1 MDKKYTNIQ
10 ERKVREAQ
18 ARREHII
25 EVVKR
30 LIKDGG
36 ARAVS
41 IRKVADAAGF
51 STTVVYALFRD
62 KATLIAQA
70 MDKDLLELVGAMR
83 SASEAQSDAWERV
96 RSMGRAYIQYGF
108 AHPDEYALIFM
119 ELRPHA
125 EVDAVEVE
133 HGNAEQDPYA
143 YALKQFAL
151 LAGAGQVRSDDQAL
165 HAMTQIFW
173 QSLHGLVSLRIV
185 MDEGD
190 PWTPHMALDSH
201 AEDLLSVVTEGIR
214 VRFATADFSTNPQA
228 TPGVGPGGSDPGMSP
243 FGLQP

>member
-1 MDKKYTNIQ
+1 MDKKLSNIQ
-10 ERKVREAQ
+10 ERKVREAH

-30 LIKDGG
+30 LIKQGG

-41 IRKVADAAGF
+41 IRKVAEAAGF

-70 MDKDLLELVGAMR
+70 MDKDLLDLVGAMR
-83 SASEAQSDAWERV
+83 SASEAQTDPWDRV

-125 EVDAVEVE
+125 EVDAAMVE

-143 YALKQFAL
+143 YALQQFAA
-151 LAGAGQVRSDDQAL
+151 LAEAGQVQAEEAAL

-190 PWTPHMALDSH
+190 PWTPYMALDAH
-201 AEDLLSVVTEGIR
+201 TEDLLSVVTEGIR
-214 VRFATADFSTNPQA
+214 LRFAPSTKIGVRSAIATQA
-228 TPGVGPGGSDPGMSP
+228 HQDSRSD
-243 FGLQP
+243 

>member
-1 MDKKYTNIQ
+1 MDKKLTNIQ
-10 ERKVREAQ
+10 ERKLREAQ
-18 ARREHII
+18 SRREHII
-25 EVVKR
+25 DIVKR
-30 LIKDGG
+30 LIKEGG

-41 IRKVADAAGF
+41 IRKVAEAAGF

-70 MDKDLLELVGAMR
+70 MDKDLLDLVGAMR
-83 SASEAQSDAWERV
+83 SASEAATAPWERI
-96 RSMGRAYIQYGF
+96 RCMGRAYVRYGF

-125 EVDAVEVE
+125 EVDAAMIE
-133 HGNAEQDPYA
+133 HGNADQDPYA
-143 YALKQFAL
+143 YALGQFAA
-151 LAGAGQVRSDDQAL
+151 LAETGEVRADEASL

-190 PWTPHMALDSH
+190 PWTPYMPLDTH
-201 AEDLLSVVTEGIR
+201 AEDLLAVITEGIR
-214 VRFATADFSTNPQA
+214 LRFAPQA
-228 TPGVGPGGSDPGMSP
+228 PG
-243 FGLQP
+243 